1 MRLERLART
10 DGIIMMIRCPGT
22 IQRGAIGQET
32 DEETVMN
39 PPDVETVVE
48 CYAGYR
54 GDETPRAVVVGGQRC
69 TIACILS
76 RERVLD
82 PERGLRREVW
92 HCRLEDGRAVTI
104 ELLGTG
110 TWRVLLAS

>member
-1 MRLERLART
+1 
-10 DGIIMMIRCPGT
+10 MI
-22 IQRGAIGQET
+22 
-32 DEETVMN
+32 

-54 GDETPRAVVVGGQRC
+54 GDETPRAVVVGGQRSA
-69 TIACILS
+69 IACILS
-76 RERVLD
+76 RERALD

-92 HCRLEDGRAVTI
+92 RCRLEDGRAVTI

-110 TWRVLLAS
+110 TWRLFLTT